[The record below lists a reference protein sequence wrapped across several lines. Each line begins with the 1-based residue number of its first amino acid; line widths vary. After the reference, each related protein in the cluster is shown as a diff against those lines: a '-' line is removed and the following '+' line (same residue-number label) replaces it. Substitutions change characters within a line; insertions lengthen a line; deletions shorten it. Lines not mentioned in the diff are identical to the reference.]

1 MRRHWLWTVLV
12 SLALLS
18 TVAGSLAAEDASTT
32 DTIDL
37 QVTGELIKRWGSR
50 PSFPESVTFAYYHVY
65 MSRALDQE
73 ITPETKQR
81 ISDYIKQCQQPDGG
95 FTPKPLHTKTSNV
108 IYTYYALKTLD
119 LLGETKVIDRQA
131 TDRFLRGRVQP
142 GGGIAATA
150 TDGEQANLAT
160 TYYGIEALRLLG
172 TVDSLDKSATVAF
185 IQRYREKGRGFMRV
199 EGGTSIPQSTYM
211 GVRALKS
218 LGALTDT
225 ISSEVVTYLK
235 STRYSGLV
243 EDQQYRLQPNIE
255 AMAST
260 LEAFATLSAIQQVN
274 ADRVHEFIRSL
285 YVSANG
291 GFGPRPGLGT
301 APASTYHAILS
312 LVRLGKL
319 PDPVTHKRRPR
330 AVVAP

>member
-1 MRRHWLWTVLV
+1 
-12 SLALLS
+12 
-18 TVAGSLAAEDASTT
+18 
-32 DTIDL
+32 
-37 QVTGELIKRWGSR
+37 
-50 PSFPESVTFAYYHVY
+50 VTFAYYHVY
-65 MSRALDQE
+65 MSRALDHE
-73 ITPETKQR
+73 ITPETEQR
-81 ISDYIKQCQQPDGG
+81 IADYIKQCQQPDGG

-108 IYTYYALKTLD
+108 IYTYYALKALD
-119 LLGETKVIDRQA
+119 LLGKPKVIDEQA
-131 TDRFLRGRVQP
+131 ANRFLHARVQQE
-142 GGGIAATA
+142 GGIAATSK
-150 TDGEQANLAT
+150 DGEQANLAT
-160 TYYGIEALRLLG
+160 TYYGIESLRLLG
-172 TVDSLDKSATVAF
+172 AVDSLDKSVTVAF
-185 IQRYREKGRGFMRV
+185 IQRYREQGRGFMRV
-199 EGGTSIPQSTYM
+199 EGGTSIPQATFM

-225 ISSEVVTYLK
+225 INSEVVTYLK
-235 STRYSGLV
+235 GTRYSGLI

-319 PDPVTHKRRPR
+319 PDPMTHKRPSS
-330 AVVAP
+330 AGPAP

>member
-1 MRRHWLWTVLV
+1 MRRHWLWAAFV
-12 SLALLS
+12 SLTLLS
-18 TVAGSLAAEDASTT
+18 TATPSLAAEDATTT

-50 PSFPESVTFAYYHVY
+50 PSFPESVTFSYYHVY
-65 MSRALDQE
+65 MLRALDQE
-73 ITPETKQR
+73 IAPDTERR
-81 ISDYIKQCQQPDGG
+81 IANYIKQCQQPDGG

-119 LLGETKVIDRQA
+119 LLGNTKLIDTQA
-131 TDRFLRGRVQP
+131 ASRFLRGRVQQ
-142 GGGIAATA
+142 GGGITA
-150 TDGEQANLAT
+150 TSKDGEQANLAT

-172 TVDSLDKSATVAF
+172 TVDILEKTPTVSF

-199 EGGTSIPQSTYM
+199 EGGTSIPQATFM

-218 LGALTDT
+218 LGALTDKV
-225 ISSEVVTYLK
+225 SREVVTYLK
-235 STRYSGLV
+235 GTRYSGLV
-243 EDQQYRLQPNIE
+243 EDQQYRLLPSIE
-255 AMAST
+255 AMAYT
-260 LEAFATLSAIQQVN
+260 LEAFATLSAMQQVN

-319 PDPVTHKRRPR
+319 PDPITHKRRSR
-330 AVVAP
+330 AVAAP